1 MVLGLLNWTD
11 IVIMESV
18 PDCGDLGAGGEWEAW
33 QSRGRR
39 FVVLLIE
46 DFLVLSFKCIK

>member
-1 MVLGLLNWTD
+1 MVFRPQNWTD

-18 PDCGDLGAGGEWEAW
+18 PDCQDLGARGEWEAW

-46 DFLVLSFKCIK
+46 DFLVLSFKRIK